1 MQKVRSLAWEPTCP
15 PVARKILKNYH
26 VMAVAD
32 KNLVKLETEEDFF
45 AIEACCEI
53 QVYKVAL

>member
-1 MQKVRSLAWEPTCP
+1 M
-15 PVARKILKNYH
+15 ARKIPKNYH
-26 VMAVAD
+26 VMADAD

-45 AIEACCEI
+45 AIEACSEI